1 MGLNWM
7 ELDTLLDR
15 REAACVRLKE
25 GENLSS
31 DSVLLNDGVT
41 LQV

>member
-1 MGLNWM
+1 M

-25 GENLSS
+25 GADLSS
-31 DSVLLNDGVT
+31 DSVLLNDGMT